1 MSKRL
6 SKIGWIV
13 LFALLCLALVGLPA
27 CSTTPAEEE
36 EEEEQGVTIPYK
48 NDGMFIQMTIGEP
61 ETLDPAAGYDTT
73 SGEADMYVYEPLLYY
88 KGESLGATPDEFT
101 PVLAESWTWNEA
113 ALTWTFKIRKGV
125 KFQNGDTLTPED
137 VEYSFERLMTQDRV
151 GGPALVIDVPLV
163 GVEAYADTTWAAVD
177 ASVEV
182 SGDNVV
188 FKLFD
193 IAFKMIFLQAA
204 ANSWGVILDKKWCI
218 ENGDW
223 DGTEAD
229 IANHYQVEPNYLWT
243 HMNGTGPWKLNQW
256 EQGVQIK
263 FEKNANY
270 WGAPAPFDWVINQ
283 LAEEWT
289 VRKEAILAGDAD
301 YVAVPRQYIHELDG
315 ISDLQVHKDMAGL
328 LVFGFFMVLDI
339 NPTSPYIGSGKL
351 DGNGIPGNFFADK
364 DVREG
369 FREAFNYDTF
379 IKDIYYGEA
388 ALVGSP
394 VIAGLVGFNPNAQKP
409 VFNLTAAKAHFQN
422 TSFGDLTTIGFK
434 FTMIYNS
441 GNAMR
446 KAACEMLQKN
456 LLSISTKFQVS
467 VQPLSWSTGILPLI
481 KTKDATVYIIGWQ
494 ADTPHADNFVRPFM
508 STKGTF
514 AMFQSY
520 GNAGLDAKINAALLE
535 PDPAKQVADYYE
547 LQQIFYDDCPGFMLA
562 QPLNRR
568 YFTKYIHGWYWN
580 PMHLGEPGPLYYMS
594 KSES

>member
-6 SKIGWIV
+6 SKMGWIV
-13 LFALLCLALVGLPA
+13 LVALLSLVLVVWPA
-27 CSTTPAEEE
+27 CGGAPTEQE
-36 EEEEQGVTIPYK
+36 EEEEQGIPYK
-48 NDGMFIQMTIGEP
+48 NDGMFVQMTIGEP

-73 SGEADMYVYEPLLYY
+73 SGEAVLYVYEPLIYY
-88 KGESLGATPDEFT
+88 KGELLGATPDEFT
-101 PVLAESWTWNEA
+101 PLLAESWTWNEA
-113 ALTWTFKIRKGV
+113 DLTWTFKIRKGV
-125 KFQNGDTLTPED
+125 KFHEGGTLTPED
-137 VEYSFERLMTQDRV
+137 VEYSFERIMTQDRV
-151 GGPALVIDVPLV
+151 GGPALLIDMPLV
-163 GVEAYADTTWAAVD
+163 GVELYEDTTWAAVD

-188 FKLFD
+188 FKVTN
-193 IAFKMIFLQAA
+193 IAFKMIFLQTI
-204 ANSWGVILDKKWCI
+204 ANSWGVILDKEWCVA
-218 ENGDW
+218 NGDW

-229 IANHYQVEPNYLWT
+229 VKNHFQVEPNYLWT

-289 VRKEAILAGDAD
+289 VRKEALLAGDAD

-315 ISDLQVHKDMAGL
+315 ISDLQVNKDMAGL
-328 LVFGFFMVLDI
+328 LVFGFFMVMDI

-351 DGNGIPGNFFADK
+351 DGNGIPGNFFTDK

-369 FREAFNYDTF
+369 FREAFDYNTF
-379 IKDIYYGEA
+379 INDIYYGEA
-388 ALVGSP
+388 TQVGSP
-394 VIAGLVGFNPNAQKP
+394 VIAGLVGFNPDAQKP
-409 VFNLTAAKAHFQN
+409 VFDKAAAAEHFKKAWGGELW
-422 TSFGDLTTIGFK
+422 TKGFK
-434 FTMIYNS
+434 FTMLYNS
-441 GNAMR
+441 GNVMR
-446 KAACEMLQKN
+446 KAACEILQKN
-456 LLSISTKFQVS
+456 LLSINSKFQAF
-467 VQPLSWSTGILPLI
+467 VQPLSWGTGILPLI

-508 STKGTF
+508 STAGTF
-514 AMFQSY
+514 AQFQTY
-520 GNAGLDAKINAALLE
+520 GNAELDAKINAALLE
-535 PDPAKQVADYYE
+535 PDPAKQVQKYYE

-580 PMHLGEPGPLYYMS
+580 SMHTGEPGPLYYMS
-594 KSES
+594 KSQS